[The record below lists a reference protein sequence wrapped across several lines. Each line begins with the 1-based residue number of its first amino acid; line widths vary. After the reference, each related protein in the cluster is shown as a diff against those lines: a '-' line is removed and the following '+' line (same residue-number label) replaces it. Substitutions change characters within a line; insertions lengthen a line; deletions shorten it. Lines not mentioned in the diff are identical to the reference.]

1 MNHTFKNLSLTALT
15 ALTTIALAAF
25 AVSSAHAQAT
35 IDQNKA
41 VNGSVTPGD
50 APGFPI
56 TLSQRGSYK
65 LTGNLVVPAAT
76 GAILIT
82 ASDVS
87 IDLNGFTITGAN
99 TCSGSGAT
107 VVCTHTGSAAGIE
120 AAAGVTDVQVRNG
133 TVDGFEK
140 AGLWLNQR
148 STVDRVKSRFNNGY
162 AIVVRADSS
171 VGNSWVERNG
181 GGVYSEGGLVF
192 DTIASA
198 NRVSGIVVSVP
209 ADGALL
215 RNNVATHN
223 GSYGLFGSADHTTFM
238 DNQANKNTN
247 GNVKRNPNASPL
259 LPGNVCNGG
268 AC

>member
-1 MNHTFKNLSLTALT
+1 MNSSLTRIVFGA
-15 ALTTIALAAF
+15 IALI
-25 AVSSAHAQAT
+25 AVSAGSNVLAQAT
-35 IDQNKA
+35 IDQNRA

-76 GAILIT
+76 GAILVT

-99 TCSGSGAT
+99 TCSGYGAT
-107 VVCTHTGSAAGIE
+107 VACTNTGSAAGIE

-133 TVDGFEK
+133 TVEGFEK

-148 STVDRVKSRFNNGY
+148 STVDRVKSRFNDGY

-192 DTIASA
+192 DTIASG

-223 GSYGLFGSADHTTFM
+223 GIYGLFGSANHTTFM

-247 GNVKRNPNASPL
+247 GNIKRNPNISPL

>member
-1 MNHTFKNLSLTALT
+1 MNHSLQNLSLTAL
-15 ALTTIALAAF
+15 ATIALAAF
-25 AVSSAHAQAT
+25 AGSSAHAQAT

-76 GAILIT
+76 GAILVT

-99 TCSGSGAT
+99 TCSGYGAT
-107 VVCTHTGSAAGIE
+107 VACKNTGSAAGIE

-148 STVDRVKSRFNNGY
+148 STVERVKSRFNKGY

-171 VGNSWVERNG
+171 VGNSLVERNG
-181 GGVYSEGGLVF
+181 IAGVYSEGGLVF
-192 DTIASA
+192 DTIASG
-198 NRVSGIVVSVP
+198 NGSYGIVVANP

-223 GSYGLFGSADHTTFM
+223 GIHGLSGQAIRITYM
-238 DNQANKNTN
+238 DNQANKNGQQN
-247 GNVKRNPNASPL
+247 IASGNLATSAL